1 MNLNEIL
8 ASLSVSRRGN
18 FIYAAVEAVPDG
30 VPVLAAIWETEGL
43 SVVVPVEAAEK
54 LGAPTEPVFTCLTL
68 DVYSALES
76 VGLTATVA
84 TVLANHGI
92 SCNVIAGLHHDHLLV
107 PTSRADDA
115 VRLLEG
121 LTTKSLL
128 ADQHHANEPRS

>member
-1 MNLNEIL
+1 MNLDEIL
-8 ASLSVSRRGN
+8 ASLSVSRRGD
-18 FIYAAVEAVPDG
+18 FVYAAVEAVPVG
-30 VPVLAAIWETEGL
+30 VPVLAAIWEAEGL
-43 SVVVPVEAAEK
+43 SIVVPVGTAEK

-68 DVYSALES
+68 NVYSALES

-84 TVLANHGI
+84 TVLAEDDI